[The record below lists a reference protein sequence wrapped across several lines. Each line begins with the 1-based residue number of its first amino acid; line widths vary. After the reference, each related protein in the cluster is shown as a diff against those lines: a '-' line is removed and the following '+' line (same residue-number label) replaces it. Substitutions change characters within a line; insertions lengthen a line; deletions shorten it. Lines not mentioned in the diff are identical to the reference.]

1 MFDLTIRNGRIST
14 SEKTFYADIGITDG
28 KIAAIAPSLQPGLQ
42 DIDAQGQWVLPGG
55 VDSHCHVE
63 QLSGMGVMTA
73 DDFYSASVSA
83 AFGGT
88 TSIIPFAAQHRGQNL
103 LDVVDDYYQCAD
115 SKSVIDFGFHV
126 ILTNPDEATLGAHLH
141 EVIARG
147 ITSFKVFMTYEAMKL
162 TDYQILDVLEVAQ
175 QKNAL
180 IMLHA
185 ENNDIINWLAHR
197 LIKNGHIA
205 PKFHAVA
212 HDPIAETEA
221 THRAL
226 MLASVLNV
234 PILIVHVSGAQTVEL
249 LRNARHKGIA
259 VYAES
264 CPQYLFLT
272 ADNIDIDGVEG
283 AKYCCSPPPRD
294 VASQEAI
301 WQGLLDDTLSIYS
314 SDHAPYRFDQTGKL
328 PYGEKTTFKQMAN
341 GVPGIEL
348 RMPLLFSEG
357 VLKGRMSIERFIQL
371 SCTNPAKMYGL
382 YPQKGDV
389 VEGGD
394 ADIAIW
400 NPQRQTTISHDQ
412 LHDQAGYTPYEGK
425 VITGWPEVVI
435 SRGRIVVSNG
445 ALKAT
450 RGSGAF
456 IKRAAPQLH
465 DMTLVEDTQ
474 RTRMIKKLI

>member
-42 DIDAQGQWVLPGG
+42 DIDAQGQWVMPGG

-103 LDVVDDYYQCAD
+103 LDVVDDYYQCAH

>member
-348 RMPLLFSEG
+348 RMALLFSEG

>member
-435 SRGRIVVSNG
+435 SRGRIVVRNG

>member
-1 MFDLTIRNGRIST
+1 MFDSTIRNGRIST

-103 LDVVDDYYQCAD
+103 LDVVDDYYQCAQ

-314 SDHAPYRFDQTGKL
+314 SDHAPYRFGQTGKL
-328 PYGEKTTFKQMAN
+328 PYGDKTTFKQMAN

>member
-1 MFDLTIRNGRIST
+1 MFDLTIRNGRVST
-14 SEKTFYADIGITDG
+14 SVETFYADIGVKDG
-28 KIAAIAPSLQPGLQ
+28 KIAAIAAALPRGTQ

-88 TSIIPFAAQHRGQNL
+88 TTIIPFAAQHRGQSL
-103 LDVVDDYYQCAD
+103 LEVVDDYYQRAA

-126 ILTNPDEATLGAHLH
+126 ILTNPDEATLGAHLR

-162 TDYQILDVLEVAQ
+162 TDYQILDVLYVAQ
-175 QKNAL
+175 QNNAL

-197 LIKNGHIA
+197 LIDNGHVA
-205 PKFHAVA
+205 PRFHAVA

-234 PILIVHVSGAQTVEL
+234 PVLIVHVSGAQTVDL
-249 LRNARHKGIA
+249 LRNARLKGIA

-272 ADNIDIDGVEG
+272 GDDIDIEGVEG

-294 VASQEAI
+294 IASQEAI

-348 RMPLLFSEG
+348 RLPLLFSEG

-371 SCTNPAKMYGL
+371 SSTNPAKMYGL
-382 YPQKGDV
+382 YPQKGDLV
-389 VEGGD
+389 VGAD
-394 ADIAIW
+394 ADIVVW
-400 NPQRQTTISHDQ
+400 NPHRKTTITHAQ

-425 VITGWPEVVI
+425 EIIGWPEVVI
-435 SRGRIVVSNG
+435 SRGRLVVDAGSLHVG
-445 ALKAT
+445 
-450 RGSGAF
+450 RGSGCF
-456 IKRAAPQLH
+456 IKRATPDLR
-465 DMTLVEDTQ
+465 DMTLAADSP
-474 RTRMIKKLI
+474 RTRLIKKLV

>member
-14 SEKTFYADIGITDG
+14 SEKTFYADIGVTAG
-28 KIAAIAPSLQPGLQ
+28 KIAAIAPSLLPGLQ

-103 LDVVDDYYQCAD
+103 LDVVDDYYQRAG

-126 ILTNPDEATLGAHLH
+126 ILTNPDEATLSTHLH
-141 EVIARG
+141 EVITRG

-162 TDYQILDVLEVAQ
+162 TDYQILDVLHVAQ

-197 LIKNGHIA
+197 LIKNQHVA

-249 LRNARHKGIA
+249 LRNARHKGVA

-272 ADNIDIDGVEG
+272 ADNIDVDGVEG

-348 RMPLLFSEG
+348 RLPLLFSEG
-357 VLKGRMSIERFIQL
+357 VLTGRMSIERFVQL

-382 YPQKGDV
+382 YPQKGDL
-389 VEGGD
+389 VEGAD

-400 NPQRQTTISHDQ
+400 NPQRQTTITHDQ

-425 VITGWPEVVI
+425 QITGWPEVII
-435 SRGRIVVSNG
+435 SRGRIVVKNG
-445 ALKAT
+445 KLKAT

-456 IKRAAPQLH
+456 IKRAAPDLK
-465 DMTLVEDTQ
+465 DMTLVEDTP
-474 RTRMIKKLI
+474 RTRIIKQLI

>member
-14 SEKTFYADIGITDG
+14 SEKTFYADIGVTAG
-28 KIAAIAPSLQPGLQ
+28 KIAAIAPSLLPGLQ

-103 LDVVDDYYQCAD
+103 LDVVDDYYQRAD

-126 ILTNPDEATLGAHLH
+126 ILTNPDEATLSAHLH
-141 EVIARG
+141 EVITRG

-162 TDYQILDVLEVAQ
+162 TDYQILDVLHVAQ

-197 LIKNGHIA
+197 LIKNQHVA

-226 MLASVLNV
+226 MLASVFNV

-249 LRNARHKGIA
+249 LRNARHKGVA

-272 ADNIDIDGVEG
+272 ADNIDVDGVEG

-348 RMPLLFSEG
+348 RLPLLFSEG
-357 VLKGRMSIERFIQL
+357 VLTGRMSIERFVQL

-382 YPQKGDV
+382 YPQKGDL
-389 VEGGD
+389 VEGAD

-400 NPQRQTTISHDQ
+400 NPQRQTTITHDQ

-425 VITGWPEVVI
+425 QITGWPEVII
-435 SRGRIVVSNG
+435 SRGRIVVKNG
-445 ALKAT
+445 KLKAA

-456 IKRAAPQLH
+456 IKRAAPDLK
-465 DMTLVEDTQ
+465 DMTLVEDTP
-474 RTRMIKKLI
+474 RTRIIKQLI

>member
-103 LDVVDDYYQCAD
+103 LDVVDDYYQCAH

>member
-14 SEKTFYADIGITDG
+14 SEKTFYADIGVTAG
-28 KIAAIAPSLQPGLQ
+28 KIAAIAPSLLPGLQ

-103 LDVVDDYYQCAD
+103 LDVVDDYYQRAD
-115 SKSVIDFGFHV
+115 SKSIIDFGFHV
-126 ILTNPDEATLGAHLH
+126 ILTNPDEATLSAHLH
-141 EVIARG
+141 EVITRG

-162 TDYQILDVLEVAQ
+162 TDYQILDVLHVAQ

-197 LIKNGHIA
+197 LIKNQHVA

-249 LRNARHKGIA
+249 LRNARHKGVA

-272 ADNIDIDGVEG
+272 ADNIDVDGVEG

-348 RMPLLFSEG
+348 RLPLLFSEG
-357 VLKGRMSIERFIQL
+357 VLTGRMSIERFVQL

-382 YPQKGDV
+382 YPQKGDL
-389 VEGGD
+389 VEGAD

-400 NPQRQTTISHDQ
+400 NPQRQTTITHDQ

-425 VITGWPEVVI
+425 QITGWPEVII
-435 SRGRIVVSNG
+435 SRGRIVVKNG
-445 ALKAT
+445 KLKAA

-456 IKRAAPQLH
+456 IKRAAPDLK
-465 DMTLVEDTQ
+465 DMTLVEDTP
-474 RTRMIKKLI
+474 RTRIVKQLI